1 MKKPMII
8 RQETENDYGQTEKL
22 VEEAFRDLEF
32 SEHNEHLL
40 VQKLRQ
46 SRDFIPE
53 LSLVAEM
60 DNKIVGHI
68 LFSKVTIIGDKEFES
83 LCLAPV
89 SVLPGY
95 QNQGIGS
102 ELIKEGLLKAEDL
115 GFESVLLVGHSTYY
129 PRFGFE
135 KASKWN
141 IRCAFEV
148 PEDVFMAIEL
158 KIDALKNKSGL
169 VRYPAEFGLP

>member
-1 MKKPMII
+1 MEKTMII
-8 RQETENDYGQTEKL
+8 RQETKEDYQETEKL
-22 VEEAFRDLEF
+22 TEEAFRDIEL
-32 SEHNEHLL
+32 SAHNEHLL

-46 SRDFIPE
+46 SKDFIPE

-60 DNKIVGHI
+60 ENKIVGHI
-68 LFSKVTIIGDKEFES
+68 LFSKVTIAGDKDTES

-89 SVLPGY
+89 SVLPEY

-148 PEDVFMAIEL
+148 PDDAFMGIEL
-158 KIDALKNKSGL
+158 KIDALKDKSGI
-169 VRYPAEFGLP
+169 VKFAPEFGL